1 MRNFS
6 LERRD
11 VLRTAAI
18 STLVGT
24 PLVSTTKA
32 SEDPSLSFD
41 PGGRRAI
48 GEEKSSNVMSLW
60 IPNGIH
66 LDETTDRI
74 LRILDSESNSV
85 RIAPK
90 SEAEIKIPDESAVDL
105 GIYNGDGA
113 IKMDPLISSPADD
126 FPVEVTGDTSMFE
139 STPVFTEYTV
149 ELAEEDE
156 TITSTDEFVYGIA
169 HPNDAF
175 SQNTI
180 NGEIEIAYERFDLI
194 DESWT
199 LLFSLSD
206 YDRDDGS
213 VLQRYTSTFDHVDDT
228 FETVVDTEEIDPV
241 PENGFRDVDVLF
253 YDRSVDPPED
263 NIAEEEN
270 LWAITDI
277 EISDSDR
284 PPGEPGLE
292 ASFTFEPE
300 TPNIGDTV
308 TFDAS
313 GSEPT
318 AEIAEY
324 QWDVTGDGDVDETGE
339 TVETV
344 FEQSEEQ
351 TVTLTIV
358 DNDGNESSTEE
369 TLAVDPLAQIPL
381 KRDRIEEIR
390 QRTTTYLSEETAE
403 TEIEQEAEEFVDTA
417 ANDYPT
423 ASPEEQEQFER
434 ALDRMIHAENTMVEA
449 VEAPKGALDDLSSLV
464 IGLSTTLA
472 SKKLIT
478 SIGDSS
484 TFEKLQ
490 GWIAKR
496 GSSVSEDVF
505 DGLVGAGTTDGETLS
520 AYQDVSEGYQAD
532 LSEELVKISAEQLG
546 QAATK
551 AADEEF
557 GEAVEVLP
565 DEVTDL
571 VDNAVSQVGDVF
583 EETTYT
589 AYLKGVEGTIETA
602 IPEPGDIVIPEDDSY
617 TIDIPDELTD
627 PFGIVPDEFDVP
639 VSPPDADIP
648 DVPDTS
654 DILELRRQVVPP
666 AGVTGIDTRM
676 DREIETLATR
686 VENGEVE
693 DVDSETLASVEETVT
708 SLIQF
713 VGEFAENL
721 TSIMRTVSTFVGDL
735 QDQMVSYTTMI
746 AAFGTDIPGTEFGRS
761 AQLKAVLAV
770 GKIVGALGAILLKV
784 KAASILITVGTFWL
798 IDLIHSIGAK
808 AMLNTDVS
816 QLEGI

>member
-1 MRNFS
+1 MSDLPFRRRDFLKTGAYGVIFTGATSQAVSATSSSEVLPTDSSRLFIDGELQEHDFADSSFTEDDVGTHVSEFDLENADTSGVKNMAEMFNVSTPGSNPFNQDIGDWDTSNVTNMVGMFSRARSFNQDIGDWDTSNVTFMYMMFDNAGSFNQDIGDWDTSNVTNMRRMFSDAGSFNQDISDWDTSSVSNMLGMFSGADSFNQDIGDWDTSNVTTMRNMFGGANS
-6 LERRD
+6 FNQNINGWCVEQID
-11 VLRTAAI
+11 EKP
-18 STLVGT
+18 SFFD
-24 PLVSTTKA
+24 
-32 SEDPSLSFD
+32 EDSGFE
-41 PGGRRAI
+41 
-48 GEEKSSNVMSLW
+48 GEETKQ
-60 IPNGIH
+60 PNWGEEC
-66 LDETTDRI
+66 DVSD
-74 LRILDSESNSV
+74 
-85 RIAPK
+85 
-90 SEAEIKIPDESAVDL
+90 PDP
-105 GIYNGDGA
+105 
-113 IKMDPLISSPADD
+113 DPD
-126 FPVEVTGDTSMFE
+126 
-139 STPVFTEYTV
+139 
-149 ELAEEDE
+149 
-156 TITSTDEFVYGIA
+156 
-169 HPNDAF
+169 
-175 SQNTI
+175 
-180 NGEIEIAYERFDLI
+180 
-194 DESWT
+194 
-199 LLFSLSD
+199 
-206 YDRDDGS
+206 
-213 VLQRYTSTFDHVDDT
+213 
-228 FETVVDTEEIDPV
+228 
-241 PENGFRDVDVLF
+241 
-253 YDRSVDPPED
+253 
-263 NIAEEEN
+263 
-270 LWAITDI
+270 
-277 EISDSDR
+277 
-284 PPGEPGLE
+284 LE

-313 GSEPT
+313 GSEST

-324 QWDVTGDGDVDETGE
+324 QWDITGDGEVDETGE

-344 FEQSEEQ
+344 FEQPEEQ

-403 TEIEQEAEEFVDTA
+403 TEIEQEPEEFVDTA

-484 TFEKLQ
+484 TLEKLQ
-490 GWIAKR
+490 GWISKR
-496 GSSVSEDVF
+496 GGSVSEDVF
-505 DGLVGAGTTDGETLS
+505 DSLIGAGTTDSETLS

-532 LSEELVKISAEQLG
+532 LSEELVEISAEQLG
-546 QAATK
+546 EAATK

-565 DEVTDL
+565 DGVTDL

-589 AYLKGVEGTIETA
+589 TYLKGVEGTIDMA

-617 TIDIPDELTD
+617 MIDIPDELTD
-627 PFGIVPDEFDVP
+627 RFGLLPEEFDVP
-639 VSPPDADIP
+639 VSPPDVDIP

-654 DILELRRQVVPP
+654 DILELRRQVLPP

-676 DREIETLATR
+676 DQEIETLATR

-693 DVDSETLASVEETVT
+693 DVDGETLASVEETVT

-746 AAFGTDIPGTEFGRS
+746 AAFGTNIPGTSFGTFT
-761 AQLKAVLAV
+761 QIKAVLAV
-770 GKIVGALGAILLKV
+770 GKIVAALGAILLKL
-784 KAASILITVGTFWL
+784 KAASILITVGAFWL

-816 QLEGI
+816 RLEGI